1 MFNLILGH
9 NVYSSR
15 GQCDDSNEFRLTPNE
30 IGRRVQIGILYC
42 KYWLVHRRVFAGSI
56 WKTKAYQCFIA
67 NFPTLFVSFEQAS
80 LIYHSGHC
88 LETKFLDA
96 VGVLVPCWGMSRGST
111 GPPSWMF
118 AANRASGRCFP
129 ASRSKTVNWIASRL
143 ESTTLQPHRNESKTI
158 ERQLTLSPN
167 HGCGHRISDAFIGGI
182 PWDSSNSPLEA

>member
-1 MFNLILGH
+1 MFNLVLGH

-15 GQCDDSNEFRLTPNE
+15 GQRDDSNELWLTPNE

-42 KYWLVHRRVFAGSI
+42 KYWSVHRRVFAGSI

-96 VGVLVPCWGMSRGST
+96 VGVLGSCWGINRGST
-111 GPPSWMF
+111 EPPSWMF

-129 ASRSKTVNWIASRL
+129 ASHSKTVNWIAPRL
-143 ESTTLQPHRNESKTI
+143 ESTTSQPHSKTI
-158 ERQLTLSPN
+158 ERRKLTLSPN
-167 HGCGHRISDAFIGGI
+167 RGCGHRISDALIGGI
-182 PWDSSNSPLEA
+182 PWDSLSSPLEA